1 MRVEAQW
8 IQQYGTTVNLPEQ
21 HGGHVNMTN
30 FELLRVLGTGAYG
43 KVFLVRKIAGHDNGK
58 LYAMKVLKK
67 ASIVQK
73 QKTLEHTKTERQV
86 LEAIRQSPFLVN
98 LHYAFQTKTKLH
110 LILDFISG
118 GELFTHLYQRDH
130 FEEAHVKFYIGEII
144 VALEQL
150 HKLGIIYRDIKLE
163 NILLDA
169 EGHIVLTD
177 FGLSKEFVC
186 DNSSEQ
192 QRTFSFC
199 GTIEYMAP
207 EVVKASTTGHDY
219 CADWWSVGV
228 LTYELLTGASPFTV
242 EGEKN
247 NQAEISKRILR
258 NQPPMPST
266 ISSEARDFI
275 EKLLIKD
282 PTKRL
287 GGGSGGAEELK
298 AHRFFRGINW
308 IALANKQISAP
319 FVPKITNE
327 LDVSNF
333 SEEFTSMI
341 PADSPAVVP
350 NYSESDT
357 GDLFKGYSYVAP
369 SVLFSANALS
379 KDLMISEAQGD
390 ARPGLNQLIAARFKN
405 STFFRD
411 YDLLVEES
419 GFLGD
424 GSFSVCRKCVHK
436 ETGIQRAVKI
446 VSRRLDTSR
455 EVQLLRMCQGHSNI
469 VELVQVYDDEYHTY
483 IVTELLSGG
492 ELFQMISRKSSF
504 TENEARKIF
513 KRLVSA
519 VNFMHKRSIVHR
531 DLKPENLLF
540 TADKSTIK
548 VVDFGFA
555 RLKPAEEL
563 MKTPCFTVS
572 YAAPEVLNQAQD
584 KTAQGYNEQ
593 CDLWSLGVILYAM
606 LSGRSP
612 FHSPSRDAS
621 AAAIMKRI
629 TAGDFTINSSQWD
642 VVSADA
648 KQIVQG
654 LLTVDPQQRLT
665 MSELRAHSWLHHPNK
680 KNLRTPL
687 ATPEVLHSDQRQH
700 LMGTQKASMA
710 ASKTG
715 TPDVLAA
722 TSNSADALA
731 SAGTSGFRATF
742 DAFHL
747 ATRGGFRLAEV
758 GSASLAQRRLQKK
771 SAGSRSTST
780 STSSSSCVSGS
791 ASSRPSNASPST
803 RHVSSSS
810 SGMPPSCSSASS
822 APSVFT
828 FPETK
833 VAAYLQTL
841 SPSASPEPAGPPR
854 YEPEPIQSPGSDS
867 SSSNALIKAEFTVIQ
882 TEPLKFK
889 FELLNGNGSSEPLEG
904 LAVAATST
912 KMLSLGG
919 EHKMITRRRKKK
931 ADEELFQAKRLKV

>member
-1 MRVEAQW
+1 
-8 IQQYGTTVNLPEQ
+8 
-21 HGGHVNMTN
+21 
-30 FELLRVLGTGAYG
+30 
-43 KVFLVRKIAGHDNGK
+43 
-58 LYAMKVLKK
+58 MKVLKK
-67 ASIVQK
+67 APIVQK
-73 QKTLEHTKTERQV
+73 QKTLEHTRTERQV
-86 LEAIRQSPFLVN
+86 LEAIRQSPFLVT

-186 DNSSEQ
+186 DRSGQ

-258 NQPPMPST
+258 NQPPMPAT
-266 ISSEARDFI
+266 ISSDARDFI

-282 PTKRL
+282 PTRRL
-287 GGGSGGAEELK
+287 GGGSGGSEELK

-308 IALANKQISAP
+308 TALAGKQLTAP
-319 FVPKITNE
+319 FVPKISNE

-333 SEEFTSMI
+333 SEEFTSMV

-369 SVLFSANALS
+369 SVLFSANMLS

-390 ARPGLNQLIAARFKN
+390 ERPGLNQLVAARFKN
-405 STFFRD
+405 SAFFRD
-411 YDLLVEES
+411 YDLQVEDA

-424 GSFSVCRKCVHK
+424 GSFSVCRRCVHK
-436 ETGIQRAVKI
+436 ETGAVRAVKI

-455 EVQLLRMCQGHSNI
+455 EMQLLRMCQGHPNI
-469 VELVQVYDDEYHTY
+469 VELVDVYEDEYHTY

-492 ELFQMISRKSSF
+492 ELFQMISRKSRF

-519 VNFMHKRSIVHR
+519 VYFMHKKNIVHR

-540 TADKSTIK
+540 TADKATIK

-555 RLKPAEEL
+555 RLKPEEEL

-629 TAGDFTINSSQWD
+629 TAGDFTLNSSQWD

-665 MSELRAHSWLHHPNK
+665 MSELRAHPWLHHPDK

-687 ATPEVLHSDQRQH
+687 ATPEILHSDQRHHAAQH
-700 LMGTQKASMA
+700 LILPKLPVPALLGASPDA
-710 ASKTG
+710 A
-715 TPDVLAA
+715 AA
-722 TSNSADALA
+722 AAKSSSSDA
-731 SAGTSGFRATF
+731 AGTGGFRATF

-758 GSASLAQRRLQKK
+758 GSASLAQRRLQKN
-771 SAGSRSTST
+771 
-780 STSSSSCVSGS
+780 
-791 ASSRPSNASPST
+791 RPSNASPST
-803 RHVSSSS
+803 RNISSSS
-810 SGMPPSCSSASS
+810 SGMPPSSSSASS

-841 SPSASPEPAGPPR
+841 SPSASPEPAGPSGEESEAIR
-854 YEPEPIQSPGSDS
+854 SSGSDTN
-867 SSSNALIKAEFTVIQ
+867 SSNALIKAKFAVTQ

-889 FELLNGNGSSEPLEG
+889 FELVNNNSNGSSEPLEG
-904 LAVAATST
+904 LAAAATST
-912 KMLSLGG
+912 KVLSLTG
-919 EHKMITRRRKKK
+919 EHKMMTRRRKKK
-931 ADEELFQAKRLKV
+931 ADEDLYPAKRLKELNRSKTGQIHGQENRQRHQTNNGKAPKDE